1 MVAFADEGVEL
12 RAAGITIPIGVMNPE
27 PEAFDHMIEF
37 NWNRRFI
44 LSNYWRLSTGP
55 DQTWHRKISCTFEI
69 EYRDESF
76 RLGSGRSARFAEVF
90 RNETESHNP
99 FHVFTFGR
107 E

>member
-37 NWNRRFI
+37 NLEPEIYSLRITGGFRP
-44 LSNYWRLSTGP
+44 GP

-90 RNETESHNP
+90 SKRNGKS
-99 FHVFTFGR
+99 
-107 E
+107 